1 MSLIFLCLELALLA
15 LLRFMGMEEI
25 PDALAAALILV
36 YSFAYIACVSRK
48 PHCEKYSAA
57 LIAGYLFRVALLF
70 FDIYGENIYIL
81 PNSGEDAKMFI
92 NNALRV
98 THGGTTARG
107 AFPELMG
114 YFFRVFGISR
124 LFGQFVLMLC
134 SMVSIECAAKMFA
147 LIDLDE
153 KKRSTAL
160 WLLCLLPN
168 FAILSSIFLRESLVT
183 MFISLS
189 MLEYIKWVKHKSEVS
204 FILAIALTFG
214 GMYFH
219 TGAIAV
225 PVGYLLSRILY
236 DNKQE
241 KIRISA
247 QNLIITFLLLLAGV
261 FVLNR
266 FGNSF
271 LGQFANLDSIEDV
284 AKVDNTGGSSYARYV
299 GNSNNPVSMVIFTI
313 PRMVFFLF
321 SPMPWMIRGISDIIA
336 FCFSSC
342 FYLITTIRTL
352 RYLRK
357 GEKENRELVIVIF
370 IVCLCAAFVFGWG
383 TSNSG
388 TACRHRDKM
397 TIVWGVLFGL
407 TILPKQRK
415 VQSAWLA

>member
-15 LLRFMGMEEI
+15 LLRFMGITEI

-48 PHCEKYSAA
+48 PHCKKYAPA
-57 LIAGYLFRVALLF
+57 LIAGYLFRIALLF
-70 FDIYGENIYIL
+70 FDIYGRNIYVL
-81 PNSGEDAKMFI
+81 PNSGADTEMFYNGSVI
-92 NNALRV
+92 IG
-98 THGGTTARG
+98 HGGVYTRG
-107 AFPELMG
+107 AFPQLMG
-114 YFFRVFGISR
+114 DFFRFFGITR
-124 LFGQFVLMLC
+124 LFGQFLLTMC
-134 SMVSIECAAKMFA
+134 SVVAIECAAKCFE
-147 LIDLDE
+147 LIGLDE
-153 KKRSTAL
+153 KKTTTAMWIL
-160 WLLCLLPN
+160 NLLPN
-168 FAILSSIFLRESLVT
+168 FAILSVIFNRESLVT

-189 MLEYIKWVKHKSEVS
+189 LVQYLKWIKRKSEFS
-204 FILAIALTFG
+204 FVLAIALTFG

-225 PVGYLLSRILY
+225 PVGYLLSRVLY
-236 DNKQE
+236 DNKQN

-247 QNLIITFLLLLAGV
+247 QNLIVTAFLLLVGV

-266 FGNSF
+266 YGDKF
-271 LGQFANLDSIEDV
+271 LGKFNRLETLDDV
-284 AKVDNTGGSSYARYV
+284 ANTQVRAASSYTQYV
-299 GNSNNPVSMVIFTI
+299 GNSNNPVNMLIYTI

-352 RYLRK
+352 RYLRR

-383 TSNSG
+383 VSNSG

-397 TIVWGVLFGL
+397 TIVWGVLMGL
-407 TILPKQRK
+407 TIPRK
-415 VQSAWLA
+415 KERKISTILN

>member
-36 YSFAYIACVSRK
+36 YSFAYIACLPRK
-48 PHCEKYSAA
+48 PHCKKYAPA
-57 LIAGYLFRVALLF
+57 LIAGYLFRIALLF
-70 FDIYGENIYIL
+70 FDIYGRNIYVL
-81 PNSGEDAKMFI
+81 PNSEGDAIGFYL
-92 NNALRV
+92 NAV
-98 THGGTTARG
+98 KIARG
-107 AFPELMG
+107 SASTSGFVGYMG
-114 YFFRVFGISR
+114 IFFRWFGISH
-124 LFGQFVLMLC
+124 LYGQFILTLC
-134 SMVSIECAAKMFA
+134 SIVAIECAAKCIN
-147 LIDLDE
+147 LVELDE
-153 KKRSTAL
+153 RNSSFVM
-160 WLLCLLPN
+160 WLLNLLPN
-168 FAILSSIFLRESLVT
+168 FAILSVLFLRESIVT

-189 MLEYIKWVKHKSEVS
+189 LYQFIKWYKDKREWN
-204 FILAIALTFG
+204 FIFAIILTFL
-214 GMYFH
+214 GMRFH
-219 TGAIAV
+219 SGAIAV
-225 PVGYLLSRILY
+225 PVGYIFARMMYDKKSGKLRLKMENILAAAVILLV
-236 DNKQE
+236 
-241 KIRISA
+241 
-247 QNLIITFLLLLAGV
+247 GV
-261 FVLNR
+261 FFLNNY
-266 FGNSF
+266 GSSF
-271 LGQFANLDSIEDV
+271 LGKFGAVESLDDV
-284 AKVDNTGGSSYARYV
+284 AKMASAGGSSYVQYV
-299 GNSNNPVSMVIFTI
+299 GNSNNPVNMLIYTI

-336 FCFSSC
+336 FCFSSY